1 MFKITDSLKRD
12 AELKLQMAK
21 GLQKN
26 TLKVLKAV
34 KVRRIESLTSLD
46 LCKQAI
52 KEMERYII
60 EADHLVR
67 TIKLSGGQL
76 G

>member
-12 AELKLQMAK
+12 AELKLQKAK

-26 TLKVLKAV
+26 TLKVLKSV

-46 LCKQAI
+46 MCKRAI
-52 KEMERYII
+52 NDLERYII
-60 EADHLVR
+60 EADQLVR

-76 G
+76 